1 MRKSLILLTISLALA
16 FTASISCDV
25 YEVNAVPGETL
36 KFTVTVKNEEDRE
49 KIFDLSYLAPKG
61 FTGRF
66 LYEGKIVESLEL
78 NTSEEGDVEFQLYV
92 PADAE
97 EGTYFVTIYADGSH
111 TIRVNVEYP
120 ENTIK
125 VHSPITGV
133 AAEAGDTVKF
143 QITIEN
149 LLTGDYPIELG
160 CTCLLYTSPSPRDS

>member
-1 MRKSLILLTISLALA
+1 
-16 FTASISCDV
+16 
-25 YEVNAVPGETL
+25 L
-36 KFTVTVKNEEDRE
+36 KK
-49 KIFDLSYLAPKG
+49 
-61 FTGRF
+61 
-66 LYEGKIVESLEL
+66 
-78 NTSEEGDVEFQLYV
+78 LYV

-97 EGTYFVTIYADGSH
+97 EGTYFVTLYADGSH
-111 TIRVNVEYP
+111 TIRVNVGYP

-160 CTCLLYTSPSPRDS
+160 CTAPNGWRCRYIENDEVDISYPQALSTISRGTFIISPIILNSILQFKNYWKRSVMVERIKSKTRTPTAISAMPAMRCT